1 MSNSRGSSA
10 LGLRSL
16 GGGGGILGSL
26 GGVVTALGLHVFA
39 FLVGGIFL
47 LGGIGG
53 WWTANMKTAYDSEMN
68 PPATSSDTLD
78 GDLMQMIN
86 SKNAVLVGVA
96 IERVLKENSKGSLNV
111 IDRSNPVMQVVIN
124 KLKQQGGGSIPDEPD
139 FDPMQCAYFIHATF
153 LVAGVDLPGQPTAH
167 EYWTNRAPYESRGW
181 NYIPNG
187 TGMPS
192 PGDLVV
198 LAGPNPAGHIA
209 MVAGVDPPQG
219 GKNGYVYMVQANAPN
234 NYTKNAADHL
244 TFMRWSINSS
254 GLMQSGWSS
263 YTIEGFIHNQALSQK
278 WGDPFHASSDG
289 SDIRAKIVAAAR
301 SRLGDKEWGNNCN
314 HYGPCEEWC
323 ALFATWTWRQ
333 AGIDYSTAYVPDFM
347 DYGRK
352 HGTLHQGLSN
362 PQPGDAIIFSTGEGP
377 HGHVGIIVE
386 VKPDGKV
393 ISIEGNSS
401 NKVSQI
407 GPYSLHGG
415 RDTTAIVSPDIPA
428 GSSGGA
434 KCDKNAP
441 PLSDAQARAL
451 AAQAGFTGHSLLV
464 VVAIAHAE
472 SSLNPKACLRNT
484 DTHHTLDRGIMQI
497 NNYWHSEV
505 SDACAFDPKCSFEQA
520 YRISSKGTS
529 FHPWA
534 TYTSGA
540 YRKFMPN
547 GEA

>member
-10 LGLRSL
+10 LGLGGL

-26 GGVVTALGLHVFA
+26 GGVVTALGLHMFA
-39 FLVGGIFL
+39 LLVGGIFL

-53 WWTANMKTAYDSEMN
+53 WWEHNMKASYDSEMN
-68 PPATSSDTLD
+68 PPATTASGGTFD

-96 IERVLKENSKGSLNV
+96 IERVLKENSKGELNV

-124 KLKQQGGGSIPDEPD
+124 KLKQQGGGSIPDEAD
-139 FDPMQCAYFIHATF
+139 FDPMQCAYFIHTTF
-153 LVAGVDLPGQPTAH
+153 LMAGVDLPAQGTAH

-209 MVAGVDPPQG
+209 LVAGVDPPQG

-263 YTIEGFIHNQALSQK
+263 FTIEGFIHNQALSQK
-278 WGDPFHASSDG
+278 WGDPFHTDAYTPT
-289 SDIRAKIVAAAR
+289 
-301 SRLGDKEWGNNCN
+301 GD
-314 HYGPCEEWC
+314 
-323 ALFATWTWRQ
+323 
-333 AGIDYSTAYVPDFM
+333 
-347 DYGRK
+347 
-352 HGTLHQGLSN
+352 
-362 PQPGDAIIFSTGEGP
+362 
-377 HGHVGIIVE
+377 
-386 VKPDGKV
+386 
-393 ISIEGNSS
+393 
-401 NKVSQI
+401 
-407 GPYSLHGG
+407 
-415 RDTTAIVSPDIPA
+415 
-428 GSSGGA
+428 A
-434 KCDKNAP
+434 KCDKNAK
-441 PLSDAQARAL
+441 PLTNDQATAL
-451 AAQAGFTGHSLLV
+451 ASQAGFTGHSLLV
-464 VVAIAHAE
+464 IVAIAHAE

-484 DTHHTLDRGIMQI
+484 DAHHTLDRGIIQI

-505 SDACAFDPKCSFEQA
+505 SDACAFDPKCSFEQG
-520 YRISSKGTS
+520 YRISSHGTS
-529 FHPWA
+529 FTPWA

-540 YRKFMPN
+540 YRQFMPN
-547 GEA
+547 HEA